1 MHSPG
6 VPTSPPEEDRG
17 EARLYGNV
25 FAELESVDLPLG
37 NTLSPALCCP
47 PPVAL
52 RHCVSSALTHTNT
65 VTLSANMAD
74 SESLETITEHERILQ
89 EIESTDTAC
98 LGPTLRS
105 VYDDQPNA
113 HKRFMEKLDA
123 RIRNHDREIEKMCNF
138 HHQGFVDAIT
148 ELLKVRADAEKLM
161 GQVSDTNRRLQ
172 DAGRE
177 VRHSLALFACLPLDG
192 KNVNYQTMVTAQTEE
207 VIRCRLQQRNM
218 ATTVEKLQL
227 CIPVLEMYSK
237 LKEQLESKRLGHG
250 LIRQGFFGPL
260 VSGKGATLAFHT
272 DARGIR
278 STEVREHSQG
288 PRTLE
293 YYSALKTMEQLE
305 NMYIPRVSQYR
316 FCQIMAEMLPKL
328 REEIKEISMS
338 DLKDF
343 LESIRKHS
351 DKIGETAMRQA
362 QQLRTFNGAVQKQAI
377 LSCAKPLHEV
387 GLNGRTP
394 VHHNG
399 LSAEAA
405 DEEEVDEE
413 VLTAQDLV
421 DFSPVYRCLHIYTVL
436 VNPPRDSRVIA
447 SSNTIAPYKQRDFQS
462 FHSLLINIISALN
475 PSEVSWSL
483 LALGATAHLLRTNP
497 ELIRAPTKEGDRETF
512 ENYYRKQRKKQ
523 ARLVLQPQSNM
534 HETVEGYRKYF
545 NQIVGFFVVED
556 HILHATQGL
565 VTRAFTEE
573 LWNMALS
580 KVIAVLRT
588 HSSYCNDPDL
598 VLELKNLIVIF
609 ADTLQG
615 YGFPVNR
622 LFDLLFEVRDQ
633 YNETLLKKWAL
644 VFRDIFEQDNYSPIP
659 VENEEE
665 YKAVVSRFPFHD
677 AEIEKQEF
685 PKKLPMS
692 QSVPQIYS
700 QVKEFIYASLKFSES
715 LHRRPLQG
723 LVQIIINTTHLEQA
737 CKYLED
743 FITNITNVS
752 PETMHTTRLYGLSTF
767 KASEVVRFS
776 KAGIHRKD
784 RSRLELLELYQK
796 HVLILRKDAR
806 HAAEGEIYT
815 KLNQKID
822 EFIQLADYEWGMA
835 ESDGRAS
842 GYLMDLIN
850 FLRSTFQV
858 FTHLPSNVSDHAAMS
873 GKVAQTACMSACKH
887 LATSLMQ
894 MLLDT
899 ELKQISMGAIQQFNL
914 DVIQCEL
921 FASSEP
927 VPGFQGDTLQLA
939 FIDLRQVHSDISGS
953 SSGGPTRAGSK
964 IRGEVSDLAS
974 PQQIKFNV
982 SRALRSGREPTDQ
995 ITVEPGLLLDLFM
1008 VWDWSTYLADYG
1020 QPSSKYLRVN
1030 PSTALALLEKMKD
1043 TSKKNNIFSQFRKN
1057 DRDKQKLIETVV
1069 KQLRSLVNG
1078 MSQHS

>member
-1 MHSPG
+1 M
-6 VPTSPPEEDRG
+6 
-17 EARLYGNV
+17 
-25 FAELESVDLPLG
+25 AESGTLES
-37 NTLSPALCCP
+37 
-47 PPVAL
+47 
-52 RHCVSSALTHTNT
+52 
-65 VTLSANMAD
+65 
-74 SESLETITEHERILQ
+74 ITEHERILQ

-98 LGPTLRS
+98 VGPTLRS

-161 GQVSDTNRRLQ
+161 GQVTDTNRRLQ

-177 VRHSLALFACLPLDG
+177 V
-192 KNVNYQTMVTAQTEE
+192 TAQTEE
-207 VIRCRLQQRNM
+207 VIRCRIQQRNM
-218 ATTVEKLQL
+218 TTTVEKLQL

-237 LKEQLESKRLGHG
+237 LKEQLESKR
-250 LIRQGFFGPL
+250 
-260 VSGKGATLAFHT
+260 
-272 DARGIR
+272 
-278 STEVREHSQG
+278 
-288 PRTLE
+288 
-293 YYSALKTMEQLE
+293 YYAALKTMEQLE
-305 NMYIPRVSQYR
+305 NIYIPRVSQYR
-316 FCQIMAEMLPKL
+316 FCQIMAETLPKL

-362 QQLRTFNGAVQKQAI
+362 QQHRTFISAVQKQAS
-377 LSCAKPLHEV
+377 LGCAKPLYS
-387 GLNGRTP
+387 LNGRTTLQ
-394 VHHNG
+394 HNG
-399 LSAEAA
+399 LVAGDAA
-405 DEEEVDEE
+405 EEEEAD
-413 VLTAQDLV
+413 D
-421 DFSPVYRCLHIYTVL
+421 
-436 VNPPRDSRVIA
+436 
-447 SSNTIAPYKQRDFQS
+447 
-462 FHSLLINIISALN
+462 
-475 PSEVSWSL
+475 
-483 LALGATAHLLRTNP
+483 
-497 ELIRAPTKEGDRETF
+497 EGDRETF

-534 HETVEGYRKYF
+534 
-545 NQIVGFFVVED
+545 
-556 HILHATQGL
+556 
-565 VTRAFTEE
+565 
-573 LWNMALS
+573 
-580 KVIAVLRT
+580 
-588 HSSYCNDPDL
+588 
-598 VLELKNLIVIF
+598 
-609 ADTLQG
+609 G
-615 YGFPVNR
+615 YGFSVNR
-622 LFDLLFEVRDQ
+622 LFDLLFEIRDQ

-644 VFRDIFEQDNYSPIP
+644 VFREIFEQDNYSPIP

-665 YKAVVSRFPFHD
+665 YKSVVSRFPFHD
-677 AEIEKQEF
+677 AEIEKQPF

-692 QSVPQIYS
+692 QSVPQIYI

-715 LHRRPLQG
+715 LHRSSTEIDDMLRKSANLLLTRTLSGCLQNLIKKPHIG
-723 LVQIIINTTHLEQA
+723 LTELVQIIINTTHLEQA

-752 PETMHTTRLYGLSTF
+752 PETIHTTRLYGLSTF
-767 KASEVVRFS
+767 
-776 KAGIHRKD
+776 
-784 RSRLELLELYQK
+784 
-796 HVLILRKDAR
+796 KDAR

-858 FTHLPSNVSDHAAMS
+858 FTHLP

-939 FIDLRQVHSDISGS
+939 FIDLRQ
-953 SSGGPTRAGSK
+953 
-964 IRGEVSDLAS
+964 
-974 PQQIKFNV
+974 
-982 SRALRSGREPTDQ
+982 
-995 ITVEPGLLLDLFM
+995 LLDLFM

-1020 QPSSKYLRVN
+1020 QPTSKYLRVN

>member
-1 MHSPG
+1 QFIQG
-6 VPTSPPEEDRG
+6 QR
-17 EARLYGNV
+17 
-25 FAELESVDLPLG
+25 AEQD
-37 NTLSPALCCP
+37 
-47 PPVAL
+47 
-52 RHCVSSALTHTNT
+52 
-65 VTLSANMAD
+65 
-74 SESLETITEHERILQ
+74 RILPP
-89 EIESTDTAC
+89 ILNISNMC
-98 LGPTLRS
+98 FRS

-161 GQVSDTNRRLQ
+161 VSRSQ
-172 DAGRE
+172 DYCGFL
-177 VRHSLALFACLPLDG
+177 H
-192 KNVNYQTMVTAQTEE
+192 QE
-207 VIRCRLQQRNM
+207 VIRCRIQQRNM

-227 CIPVLEMYSK
+227 CIPGKPRKVK
-237 LKEQLESKRLGHG
+237 
-250 LIRQGFFGPL
+250 
-260 VSGKGATLAFHT
+260 VSEGSFCRFA
-272 DARGIR
+272 
-278 STEVREHSQG
+278 
-288 PRTLE
+288 
-293 YYSALKTMEQLE
+293 YYAALKTMEQLE
-305 NMYIPRVSQYR
+305 NIYIPRVSQYR
-316 FCQIMAEMLPKL
+316 FCQIMAETLPKL

-351 DKIGETAMRQA
+351 DKIGETAMRQV
-362 QQLRTFNGAVQKQAI
+362 RDAVQKQAS
-377 LSCAKPLHEV
+377 LGCAKPLYS
-387 GLNGRTP
+387 LNGRTTLQ
-394 VHHNG
+394 HNG
-399 LSAEAA
+399 LVGEDAA
-405 DEEEVDEE
+405 DEEE
-413 VLTAQDLV
+413 AQDLV

-436 VNPPRDSRVIA
+436 
-447 SSNTIAPYKQRDFQS
+447 
-462 FHSLLINIISALN
+462 
-475 PSEVSWSL
+475 
-483 LALGATAHLLRTNP
+483 
-497 ELIRAPTKEGDRETF
+497 GDRETF

-565 VTRAFTEE
+565 VTRAFTDE

-580 KVIAVLRT
+580 KIIAVLRT

-615 YGFPVNR
+615 YGFSVNR
-622 LFDLLFEVRDQ
+622 LFDLLFEIRDQ

-644 VFRDIFEQDNYSPIP
+644 VFREIFEEDNYSPIP
-659 VENEEE
+659 VETEEE
-665 YKAVVSRFPFHD
+665 YKSVISRFPFHD
-677 AEIEKQEF
+677 AEIEKQPF

-692 QSVPQIYS
+692 QSVPQIYI

-715 LHRRPLQG
+715 LHRSSTEIDDMLRKSTNLLLTRTLSGCLQNLIKKPHIG
-723 LVQIIINTTHLEQA
+723 LTELVQIIINTTHLEQA

-752 PETMHTTRLYGLSTF
+752 PETVHTTRLYGLSTF
-767 KASEVVRFS
+767 
-776 KAGIHRKD
+776 
-784 RSRLELLELYQK
+784 
-796 HVLILRKDAR
+796 KDAR

-822 EFIQLADYEWGMA
+822 EFIQLADYEWNIG

-858 FTHLPSNVSDHAAMS
+858 FTHLP

-939 FIDLRQVHSDISGS
+939 FIDLRQ
-953 SSGGPTRAGSK
+953 
-964 IRGEVSDLAS
+964 
-974 PQQIKFNV
+974 
-982 SRALRSGREPTDQ
+982 
-995 ITVEPGLLLDLFM
+995 LLDLFM

-1020 QPSSKYLRVN
+1020 QPTSKYLRVN